1 MKKRINKNAAVK
13 AGGMQHVV
21 ERLTETGRQTDSHIP
36 GKATHALF
44 NLVQNYYAQH

>member
-1 MKKRINKNAAVK
+1 MKKRINNNAAVK

-21 ERLTETGRQTDSHIP
+21 QRLTETDSHMP